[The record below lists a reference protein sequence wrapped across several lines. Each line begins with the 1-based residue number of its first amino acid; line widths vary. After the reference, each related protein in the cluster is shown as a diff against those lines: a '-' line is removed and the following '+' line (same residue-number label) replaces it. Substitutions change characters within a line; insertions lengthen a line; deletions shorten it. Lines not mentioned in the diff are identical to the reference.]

1 MMGTIK
7 NVLRRKQSPR
17 HTLMSGIW
25 FIIEQQGLTLPQAMY
40 IFVHINS
47 DIHLVHIPAL
57 SLAASF
63 SQHMQANTS

>member
-1 MMGTIK
+1 MGTIK
-7 NVLRRKQSPR
+7 NVPRRKQSPGR
-17 HTLMSGIW
+17 TLMSAIW

-63 SQHMQANTS
+63 S